1 MCLLFAKSGV
11 ELLLLSLPPTNDN
24 QFYRFESWALLIGLI
39 VFALLQ
45 LWYLHKSLILADPTL
60 VCPLAFCFYNVSS
73 IANSLVYY
81 DTFSELSS
89 LHVGLV
95 GVGTIIL
102 LGGVWSVSVQAGD
115 RKGVDIGTA
124 YEGEETAEMAIVDWE
139 GDDSQRP
146 GMVTSNSL
154 PSRLPSDLARTV
166 SGHKRSF
173 TSPPRPSRHLRG
185 ITEEGNLEP
194 QDGGS
199 LEQIIEV
206 PTPIEEPARAET
218 SLPLSPPSSR
228 FHFPRRPFRKYT
240 LLSPGRKRRP
250 SSSSTNAPRVDGT
263 LSQTPSQPQN
273 PTNIPFGTGFS
284 IGLSPISPGF
294 SLIPKRP
301 GRSRLGGVRGIVGQ
315 LGMRRALSESDIT
328 AVRDDEGNTEGAGM
342 DMNGS
347 VPALP
352 SSATAPSPDA
362 PVTATANRAKI
373 RWRWLKSLVGP

>member
-154 PSRLPSDLARTV
+154 P
-166 SGHKRSF
+166 
-173 TSPPRPSRHLRG
+173 
-185 ITEEGNLEP
+185 
-194 QDGGS
+194 
-199 LEQIIEV
+199 
-206 PTPIEEPARAET
+206 
-218 SLPLSPPSSR
+218 
-228 FHFPRRPFRKYT
+228 
-240 LLSPGRKRRP
+240 
-250 SSSSTNAPRVDGT
+250 
-263 LSQTPSQPQN
+263 
-273 PTNIPFGTGFS
+273 
-284 IGLSPISPGF
+284 
-294 SLIPKRP
+294 
-301 GRSRLGGVRGIVGQ
+301 
-315 LGMRRALSESDIT
+315 
-328 AVRDDEGNTEGAGM
+328 
-342 DMNGS
+342 
-347 VPALP
+347 
-352 SSATAPSPDA
+352 
-362 PVTATANRAKI
+362 
-373 RWRWLKSLVGP
+373 